1 MVRTDEEIKNA
12 QAHRDRFNKLIVVHK
27 EFLALPDYDDYLT
40 KPDKNI
46 KWEQKLKK
54 KIKNVELLELIE
66 EYLKYKKI
74 GTEKDATSKGWSTLH
89 PDPLMNSPNQE
100 RLQEQNV
107 DLPLPR
113 VNTDNEKIERFKKQ
127 RDSMEEKLKT

>member
-12 QAHRDRFNKLIVVHK
+12 QAHRDRFNKRIVVHK
-27 EFLALPDYDDYLT
+27 AFLALPDYDDYLT

-54 KIKNVELLELIE
+54 KIKDVELLELIE